1 MEIKHRLTPY
11 YQDVLTY
18 LAETYGSTG
27 SIEARNV
34 DKESLAMAG
43 VMLDLLD
50 SNKLLLE
57 ELKAIKEEIKS
68 NKTEESKVGKA
79 TSSTKATK

>member
-43 VMLDLLD
+43 VMLDLLE

-57 ELKAIKEEIKS
+57 ELKAIKEEIKA
-68 NKTEESKVGKA
+68 NKTEDTKTVKA
-79 TSSTKATK
+79 TTATKTAK

>member
-1 MEIKHRLTPY
+1 MEIKHRLSPY
-11 YQDVLTY
+11 YQDVLNY
-18 LAETYGSTG
+18 LADTYGSTG

-50 SNKLLLE
+50 VNKLLLE
-57 ELKAIKEEIKS
+57 ELKAIKEELKS
-68 NKTEESKVGKA
+68 NKTEEAKTSKTTTAKD
-79 TSSTKATK
+79 KK